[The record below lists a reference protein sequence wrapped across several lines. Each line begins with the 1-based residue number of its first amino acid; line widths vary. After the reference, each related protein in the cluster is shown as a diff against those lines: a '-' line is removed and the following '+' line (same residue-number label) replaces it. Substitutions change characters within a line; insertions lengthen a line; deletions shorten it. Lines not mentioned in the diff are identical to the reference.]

1 MENYDVAVIGGG
13 PGGYVCAIRCA
24 QEGLKTVLIEKEH
37 LGGTCLNWGCIPT
50 KSILQS
56 SKMYTKAKKAKE
68 FGVICSETG
77 FDFSQIMKRK
87 DDVVLKLRKG
97 IEGLVRG
104 NGCTFMQ
111 GTASFINKDTLVVG
125 ETKIGFKNAVI
136 ATGSV
141 PSNLNIDGL
150 DTINWVNSDGFL
162 SLTEL
167 PKSVLIVGGGVIGLE
182 FATILNSLEVKVVI
196 IDIMAQI
203 ANGVD
208 IEIADSL
215 QKTMEKKGVVFH
227 LDSKINKFE
236 RQNGLSVCHFEKN
249 GSESSEAVEM
259 VIMAAGRRPNTNQ
272 LNIENTGVNTER
284 GFVSVDDYCAT
295 NVENIFAIGDVNG
308 KAMLAHAA
316 SEQGMVVAHNLI
328 HETREKADFKLIPAC
343 IYTEPE
349 IATVGMDE
357 NRAKAS
363 GIDTLVGKFNA
374 AGNGK
379 SLVIGETDGF
389 VKVVADKKTGEF
401 LGLHMFIANAT
412 DMIGEGLIALKLE
425 STLKEMGDAI
435 HPHPTVNE
443 MIMEAVHDAL
453 GHCAHKIK

>member
-97 IEGLVRG
+97 IEWLVKG

-111 GTASFINKDTLVVG
+111 GTASFINKDMLMVG

-141 PSNLNIDGL
+141 PSKLNIDGL

-196 IDIMAQI
+196 LDIMAQI

-208 IEIADSL
+208 IEIADSH
-215 QKTMEKKGVVFH
+215 QKTM
-227 LDSKINKFE
+227 
-236 RQNGLSVCHFEKN
+236 
-249 GSESSEAVEM
+249 
-259 VIMAAGRRPNTNQ
+259 
-272 LNIENTGVNTER
+272 
-284 GFVSVDDYCAT
+284 
-295 NVENIFAIGDVNG
+295 
-308 KAMLAHAA
+308 
-316 SEQGMVVAHNLI
+316 
-328 HETREKADFKLIPAC
+328 
-343 IYTEPE
+343 
-349 IATVGMDE
+349 
-357 NRAKAS
+357 
-363 GIDTLVGKFNA
+363 
-374 AGNGK
+374 
-379 SLVIGETDGF
+379 
-389 VKVVADKKTGEF
+389 
-401 LGLHMFIANAT
+401 
-412 DMIGEGLIALKLE
+412 
-425 STLKEMGDAI
+425 
-435 HPHPTVNE
+435 
-443 MIMEAVHDAL
+443 
-453 GHCAHKIK
+453 